1 MKKKPTFIDDGRVVA
16 PMDFEG
22 TSLARPKSSGA
33 PEPSSSTEPLTP
45 GQTVHA
51 IGGALLAALL
61 IGLVF
66 VGGLALFLLFAVN
79 VWFR

>member
-1 MKKKPTFIDDGRVVA
+1 MRKKTVFVDDGRVVA

-22 TSLARPKSSGA
+22 TPLSRPKTPDA
-33 PEPSSSTEPLTP
+33 PAGPSSEQPLTTS
-45 GQTVHA
+45 QTFHA

-61 IGLVF
+61 IGFVF